1 MYPIF
6 LPSSRPANV
15 AVPYSERHPKCPTW
29 PPFLRLGQ
37 MESTKFKPAP
47 STHGLRKIFPTP
59 PVLRKLGSAP
69 SAVGVSSGQWDLA
82 TIRASCQENH
92 LPVTGSS
99 PPGKRY
105 TFSHDGPPVSTA
117 VGPRPEPPTS
127 KCQTQLGRRATA
139 PQHEHPDLHDIR
151 RADVLSWIRQT
162 SIVLIW
168 RHRQTDTRPR
178 RTASIIRP
186 SRIEHSGPR
195 D

>member
-1 MYPIF
+1 MSNLAPVFTPGANGEYQVQARSF
-6 LPSSRPANV
+6 HSRAQENIPD
-15 AVPYSERHPKCPTW
+15 P
-29 PPFLRLGQ
+29 
-37 MESTKFKPAP
+37 
-47 STHGLRKIFPTP
+47 P

-186 SRIEHSGPR
+186 SGMEHSGPQDWTAATGER
-195 D
+195 EGESKTRKSGVGRY